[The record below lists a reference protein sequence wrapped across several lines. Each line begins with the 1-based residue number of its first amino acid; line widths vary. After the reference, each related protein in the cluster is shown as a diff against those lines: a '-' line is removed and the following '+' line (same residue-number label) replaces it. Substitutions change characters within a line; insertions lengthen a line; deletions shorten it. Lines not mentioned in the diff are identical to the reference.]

1 MTVRNIVSTARTC
14 GAEREQDTK
23 PSMTTRGSAWRQGA
37 VAASLSL
44 CAGVLLGHDT
54 WVVPAAPRVQPGAA
68 LVLNLTSGMSFPT
81 LDHPIQLDRLQHAR
95 IRVGGKSYEVSKRS
109 PGKNALALTIRPSHE
124 GVAAIWIDS
133 KPKFIALKPAE
144 VKEYLDE
151 IGAADTIGKEWSAGG
166 ADRPWRENYTKH
178 AKTFV
183 AVGSA
188 SDKSWAAP
196 VGMALEF
203 VPESDPTRLA
213 VGSELSVQLLREGE
227 PLSDFPVGMVGSDPT
242 LGKNRKTDSKGRVS
256 FRLERKGWVMFR
268 ATEIRPAKEKGADW
282 ESHFSTLTVYVD

>member
-1 MTVRNIVSTARTC
+1 M
-14 GAEREQDTK
+14 K
-23 PSMTTRGSAWRQGA
+23 PSMRIRGSAWRRGA
-37 VAASLSL
+37 AAASLSL

-54 WVVPAAPRVQPGAA
+54 WIVPAAPRVQPGAA

-81 LDHPIQLDRLQHAR
+81 LDHPIQPDRLQNAR
-95 IRVGGKSYEVSKRS
+95 IRVGRTIDNLSKRS
-109 PGKNALALTIRPSHE
+109 SGKKALALTIRPSHE

-151 IGAADTIGKEWSAGG
+151 IGAADTIGKEWSAAGG
-166 ADRPWRENYTKH
+166 DRLWRENYTKH

-188 SDKSWAAP
+188 SDKSWAIP
-196 VGMALEF
+196 VGMTLEF
-203 VPESDPTRLA
+203 VPESDPTRLS
-213 VGSELSVQLLREGE
+213 VGSELSVRLLREGQ
-227 PLSDFPVGMVGSDPT
+227 PLPAFPVGMVGSDPT
-242 LGKNRKTDSKGRVS
+242 LEKNRKTDSSGRVS
-256 FRLERKGWVMFR
+256 FRLERKGWMMFR